1 MRLASFL
8 AGLLLGAG
16 TPAPAV
22 EWDGANTIKLTA
34 EEAAKCAA
42 QGGCVVITVD
52 VLRNVVQAAQDCRRR
67 GSI

>member
-1 MRLASFL
+1 MKLAPFL
-8 AGLLLGAG
+8 AGLLVGAG
-16 TPAPAV
+16 VPAPAV
-22 EWDGANTIKLTA
+22 EWQGESIKLTA

-52 VLRNVVQAAQDCRRR
+52 VLRTVVDAAQDCRRR